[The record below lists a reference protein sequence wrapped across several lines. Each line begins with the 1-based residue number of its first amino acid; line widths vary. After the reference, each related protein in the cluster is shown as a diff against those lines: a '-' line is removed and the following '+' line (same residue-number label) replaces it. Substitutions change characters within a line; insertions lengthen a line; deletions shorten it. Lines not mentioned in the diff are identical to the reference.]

1 MGPPGIVICGQFIL
15 QILAWGLFA
24 AVERRGFIAL
34 PVSAANWVKKY
45 GHPVTIIATLISTA
59 LAACS
64 SYLFSWGVLQAITLN
79 LHAGG
84 MSLTEFIS
92 SLKISARSP
101 IIDSKRPKWSVM
113 SVALVILTGVQT
125 SGWSGLLTPLVF
137 NTETPLVG
145 YEVDLSNPQLI
156 QMQSSGALDECIFN
170 TTQLFAFS
178 VGQTEGGNAALK
190 NSMGLA
196 ASLTLMD
203 QTFNVSSVGALPSTL
218 SLVNATG
225 WFFSTNLLPSTITSR
240 HDLPIALASSYSMIQ
255 QGFTADVSCQ
265 FQNLTADTTPSLSLY
280 TDTVKDWTNGTTLA
294 LPVSFSQISSNCAS
308 ASDKFVT
315 NSTSA
320 LTLGEIDYV
329 LMLAC
334 LGEANNYTLIFRG
347 TGKVDYSN
355 TDPVSGTILG
365 TIDTTEIPGHRV
377 ADSGPAGLA
386 AIKTIF
392 TMTEGAQTPFS
403 NVVGDQLHALI
414 QQQDLSN
421 LDVLIPRALENYI
434 RGVAEYSGSV
444 FRGCLSV
451 TNGPFVNG
459 APQSISTGT
468 EGTLYN
474 QYVGWVHVSATT
486 FWVLIPGALV
496 AIATV
501 WVVLI
506 AVVQHAGEPVG
517 EPFDPSNPIHLV
529 AASAAGGLSDVLAGI
544 KEEDIKAAEHT
555 TVALGV
561 FKGRSPALCE
571 AMDLEPGQTFNF
583 ILTR

>member
-1 MGPPGIVICGQFIL
+1 
-15 QILAWGLFA
+15 
-24 AVERRGFIAL
+24 
-34 PVSAANWVKKY
+34 
-45 GHPVTIIATLISTA
+45 
-59 LAACS
+59 
-64 SYLFSWGVLQAITLN
+64 
-79 LHAGG
+79 

-101 IIDSKRPKWSVM
+101 ILDSKRSKWSAM
-113 SVALVILTGVQT
+113 SIALVILTGVQT

-137 NTETPLVG
+137 NIETPLVG

-156 QMQSSGALDECIFN
+156 QMLSSGALDECIFN

-178 VGQTEGGNAALK
+178 VGQTESGNVAVK

-240 HDLPIALASSYSMIQ
+240 HDLPTSLASSYSMIQ

-347 TGKVDYSN
+347 TGSSYELLGTTVCTLSPQLTKVEVDYSN
-355 TDPVSGTILG
+355 SDPVSGTILG

-444 FRGCLSV
+444 FRGCVSV

-561 FKGRSPALCE
+561 FKGRSPALVSS
-571 AMDLEPGQTFNF
+571 
-583 ILTR
+583 IS